1 MASILSF
8 DSRSMSYLLSDKF
21 ENLFQAEYP
30 IFYKNKIDKGKH
42 VKQKFCYRNALDT
55 AVNFDQNRACERIIT
70 YLCKYQNNF
79 ISHYLFLKN
88 LHMIVEKGINISDL
102 LRSDI
107 LNYQFDFDKWPSQHT
122 DDNKYLRPY
131 NGSIFD
137 L

>member
-1 MASILSF
+1 
-8 DSRSMSYLLSDKF
+8 
-21 ENLFQAEYP
+21 
-30 IFYKNKIDKGKH
+30 
-42 VKQKFCYRNALDT
+42 
-55 AVNFDQNRACERIIT
+55 
-70 YLCKYQNNF
+70 
-79 ISHYLFLKN
+79 
-88 LHMIVEKGINISDL
+88 MIVEKGINISDL